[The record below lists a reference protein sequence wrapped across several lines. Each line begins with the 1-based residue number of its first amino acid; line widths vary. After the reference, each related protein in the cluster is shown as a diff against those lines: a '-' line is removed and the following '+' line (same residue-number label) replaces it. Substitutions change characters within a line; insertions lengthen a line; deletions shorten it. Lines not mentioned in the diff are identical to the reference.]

1 MSARRIHS
9 ASDSDKPVRRKAST
23 PQAREN
29 QLIDLAVDAAEELM
43 RSGNAPA
50 QVITHYL
57 KLGSS
62 REKIEQERIRADV
75 EIANAKI
82 DAMKSVVKAEELF
95 QGAITAMT
103 KYRGEITVE
112 DVEFYDD

>member
-1 MSARRIHS
+1 MGARRLNDT
-9 ASDSDKPVRRKAST
+9 SDSGRPSRRKAST
-23 PQAREN
+23 PQGREN
-29 QLIDLAVDAAEELM
+29 QLIDLAVNAAEELM

-95 QGAITAMT
+95 NGAIQAMT

-112 DVEFYDD
+112 EVEFYD